1 MRPTS
6 IMKIITN
13 EDKVLTIGVLFII
26 NFKLKVR
33 KYLSNR

>member
-26 NFKLKVR
+26 NFKLKVNN
-33 KYLSNR
+33 LI

>member
-13 EDKVLTIGVLFII
+13 EDKVLTIGVLYII
-26 NFKLKVR
+26 NFKLKVNN
-33 KYLSNR
+33 LI